1 MGCHIDCL
9 STDNLQNRRFFF
21 SFFFRNGKRGTNP
34 RWEKKKK
41 SSNPRPTPLPKK
53 SFVIALLSSCVTRIR
68 ASLALAFVRL
78 KKQKN
83 YTCSE
88 D

>member
-1 MGCHIDCL
+1 MHDSQGHLETFGIW
-9 STDNLQNRRFFF
+9 RKFMRFFF
-21 SFFFRNGKRGTNP
+21 RSGKRGTNP
-34 RWEKKKK
+34 RWEKKILKPPPHPPAK
-41 SSNPRPTPLPKK
+41 KK

-88 D
+88 G